1 MKTISMLT
9 IFSITLLTSIL
20 LINSSFTTA
29 YGIPGNQNIG
39 IVLSETCITL
49 IKNNI
54 DSTCPSYELL
64 LQVDSSNTKVSGE
77 FVFDESGFFHRDT
90 PQLKNSHMW
99 YQFETQPR
107 IIVDPPDSSYL
118 HTIVIMPNFEGKS
131 RREILRWS
139 ETQGIKVDLSG
150 KGFAIDQSPKPGEII
165 NTKEVCS
172 IKLQQ
177 AI

>member
-1 MKTISMLT
+1 MIENSKKGFYGGEVAAPVFREIVEKALYY
-9 IFSITLLTSIL
+9 LE
-20 LINSSFTTA
+20 INPD
-29 YGIPGNQNIG
+29 GEQ
-39 IVLSETCITL
+39 
-49 IKNNI
+49 I
-54 DSTCPSYELL
+54 D
-64 LQVDSSNTKVSGE
+64 N
-77 FVFDESGFFHRDT
+77 
-90 PQLKNSHMW
+90 
-99 YQFETQPR
+99 
-107 IIVDPPDSSYL
+107 
-118 HTIVIMPNFEGKS
+118 VIMPNFEGKS